1 MYQFALTMKKIHI
14 IGIILTL
21 LGIVVFTQS
30 SKDVSTYATFSVAQ
44 QGDKKVKVGG
54 QLIKEKDITY
64 NPDVNPYL
72 TTFYMTDGD
81 GEERKVILSMA
92 KPQDFELSEQ
102 VVVTGK
108 MEGEVFM
115 ADEILVKCPSKYK
128 TEEIYLKEE
137 ATS

>member
-1 MYQFALTMKKIHI
+1 M
-14 IGIILTL
+14 L
-21 LGIVVFTQS
+21 LGIIVFTQS

-64 NPDVNPYL
+64 NPDINPYL
-72 TTFYMTDGD
+72 TTFYMIDAD
-81 GEERKVILSMA
+81 GEERKVVLSMA